1 MVKFDSIHKMA
12 LVGAAILGVVLS
24 LGSCKDDIILP
35 VPRGIEGEYVGLLFI
50 TVNATGGGAKKTDSM
65 PVTMVFRLGDDPR
78 EQEGTYAHLFDS
90 TVDTAAFPEV
100 FCNITQGA
108 WSTRDGKIFLAPG
121 PTDPGSVCDPTIVP
135 NSFIEPAGGGV
146 IVEVGF
152 GPTKL
157 KVPPDS
163 VEIGDSLV
171 LRQTRFDVDRETVFR
186 LELLVIPAE

>member
-1 MVKFDSIHKMA
+1 MVKFDSINKMA
-12 LVGAAILGVVLS
+12 LVGAAILGVGLS

-50 TVNATGGGAKKTDSM
+50 TVNATGGGVKKTDSM
-65 PVTMVFRLGDDPR
+65 PVTMVFRLGSDPR
-78 EQEGTYAHLFDS
+78 EQEGTYAHLFDT
-90 TVDTAAFPEV
+90 TVDTTTLPEI

-108 WSTRDGKIFLAPG
+108 WSTKDGKIFLRPG

-135 NSFIEPAGGGV
+135 SSFVTPAGGGV
-146 IVEVGF
+146 EIEVGF
-152 GPTKL
+152 GSIKL

-171 LRQTRFDVDRETVFR
+171 LRQVRFDADRETVFR
-186 LELLVIPAE
+186 LELLVIPPE